1 MSSGKRI
8 RVVGE
13 AAGRKVVSTGA
24 RWEPVVGYSRAVRSG
39 NWIAVT
45 GTLGLTPDGTCPP
58 DAAAQ
63 MRLALEIV
71 IASIEAL
78 GGKRSD
84 ILRTR
89 MYVTDIGKWEE
100 IGRVHAD
107 MLGDIRPATTMV
119 EVSALADPKAVVEVE
134 ADAVCGA

>member
-1 MSSGKRI
+1 MGAGS
-8 RVVGE
+8 RVMVVSE
-13 AAGRKVVSTGA
+13 AGGRKVVSTGA

-45 GTLGLTPDGTCPP
+45 GTLGLNPDGSCPP
-58 DAAAQ
+58 KAADQ
-63 MRLALEIV
+63 MRQALEIIV
-71 IASIEAL
+71 AAIEAL
-78 GGKRSD
+78 GGRRSD
-84 ILRTR
+84 IIRTR

-119 EVSALADPKAVVEVE
+119 EVSALADPAALVEVE
-134 ADAVCGA
+134 ADALCGG